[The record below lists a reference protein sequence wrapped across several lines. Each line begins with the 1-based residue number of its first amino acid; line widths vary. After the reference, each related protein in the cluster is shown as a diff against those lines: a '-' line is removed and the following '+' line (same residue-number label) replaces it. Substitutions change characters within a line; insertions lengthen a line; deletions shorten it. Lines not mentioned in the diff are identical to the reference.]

1 MMLKPKIAAVSVR
14 KIFDPNV
21 TGTTP
26 FDTISSTS
34 SSEKSPSGPM
44 NNDIF
49 LILPQ
54 SIFLNV

>member
-49 LILPQ
+49 LILPNQ
-54 SIFLNV
+54 YF